1 MTDRQHRAIQFIE
14 RMLEIKY
21 NGTTDKD
28 AWAFI
33 GRNLKYAQ
41 KCQAFEAQMSM
52 ISIPVFSSRLGDAE
66 PDLDLKRDLSRTLLI
81 RDIQKG
87 KDGLE
92 CVANFTGN
100 LVIENLE
107 NEEGE

>member
-1 MTDRQHRAIQFIE
+1 MTDKQHRAIQFIE

-21 NGTTDKD
+21 KGTTNED
-28 AWAFI
+28 AWNFI
-33 GRNLKYAQ
+33 GRYLKYAQ
-41 KCQAFEAQMSM
+41 KCQAFESQLLQMG
-52 ISIPVFSSRLGDAE
+52 ISIPVFSSTLGEAE

-92 CVANFTGN
+92 CMTNFAGN
-100 LVIENLE
+100 LFLE
-107 NEEGE
+107 NMETD